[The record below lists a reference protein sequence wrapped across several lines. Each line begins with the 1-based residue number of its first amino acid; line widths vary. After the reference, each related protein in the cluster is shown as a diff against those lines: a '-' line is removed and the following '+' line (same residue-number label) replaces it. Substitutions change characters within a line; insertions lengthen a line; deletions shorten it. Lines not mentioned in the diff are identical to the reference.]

1 LERIF
6 FPSSNIATAISS
18 QDTSIPRII
27 IMGDIAEWAVLLD
40 LTCNPGRTKVLL
52 LRDGLLRI
60 KILNLQTVEKMREI

>member
-18 QDTSIPRII
+18 QDTSIPRIR
-27 IMGDIAEWAVLLD
+27 IMGDIAEWAVLLN
-40 LTCNPGRTKVLL
+40 LTCNTGRTKVLL

-60 KILNLQTVEKMREI
+60 KILNLQTIEKMREI